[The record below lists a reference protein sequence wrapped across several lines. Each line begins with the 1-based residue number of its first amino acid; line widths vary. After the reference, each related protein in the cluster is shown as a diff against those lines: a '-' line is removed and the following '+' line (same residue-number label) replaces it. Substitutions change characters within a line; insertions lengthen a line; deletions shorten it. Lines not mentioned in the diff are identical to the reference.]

1 MNKISLYKGRKVIVF
16 SFLILIYLFCLASN
30 AFPNGSKSKEAR
42 SKKVLCDALQSF
54 DNAQDRL
61 AQGDN
66 AHSIDFS
73 IINVVQ
79 QITTGTVSDV
89 NGVLPGVTITVKGT
103 SNSTISDSNGKYS
116 ISTKPDDILVFSY
129 IGYKTIEVAIDG
141 KTSIDVTMT
150 DDATTLK
157 EVTVNAGY
165 YTVKE
170 KERTGSISKI
180 SSKDIEKQP
189 VSNVL
194 ASMQGRMAGVDI
206 IQDGGTAG
214 GGFQIKIRGLN
225 SLRADGNS
233 PLYIIDGVP
242 YSSETI
248 GYSNT
253 TSGMPTPTSPL
264 NSINPSDVESIE
276 VLKDA
281 DATAIYGS
289 RGANGVV
296 LITTKKGKAGKTKF
310 SINSSS
316 GIGKVSRFL
325 DLMNTEQYLAMRQQA
340 YLNDGIATYPA
351 TAYDVNG
358 TWDQTRYTDWQKEL
372 IGGTAEITDLQ
383 VGVSGGS
390 AQTQYLLSGSRRKET
405 TVIPGDFNYNRT
417 AVHFNMNHTSD
428 DSKFKVSFS
437 GGYVLQDNKQP
448 STDLTK
454 LSRTL
459 APNAP
464 ALYDDNGNLNW
475 ENNTFQNP
483 LASLN
488 SFSTVDTKDLV
499 ANTVLSYTIL
509 PNLEAKAN
517 MGYTHIKN
525 HEQRLIPSTVS
536 NPAQGV
542 TSASSQMYD
551 NLTERQSILFEP
563 QLNWK
568 KKFSNSTLDV
578 LIGGTAQH
586 QTTERMFAQGGGF
599 ASNALITN
607 LASANIKLIL
617 GSELTEYKYQAFFGR
632 INYNY
637 KEKYILN
644 ATGRRDGSSRFGP
657 GKQFATFGAVGA
669 AWVFTNEAFLKNSKV
684 LSFGKLRMS
693 YGTTGNDQIGD
704 YQYLNT
710 YSTTTLNYQGIVGL
724 EPTRLYNPDFG
735 WESST
740 KLEAAIEAGFLNDR
754 IFLTVAWYKNRSS
767 NQLVGIPLPGT
778 TGFTSLNANL
788 DATVENKGIEVT
800 LRTVNFSGKDFK
812 WTTNFNISAARNTL
826 VSFPGLA
833 SSTFANT
840 YVVGQPT
847 SIIKVYEFTGVNPQT
862 GLYEVAD
869 LNGDGIFNAA
879 GDRQKTMDL
888 TPKYFG
894 GLQNQF
900 QYKNWQLDFLF
911 QFVKQQVSNYTP
923 NVSAGYNVN
932 QNTDML
938 NAWQQAGDIV
948 PYQMYTTGA
957 NSAAATAFTRYASS
971 DAMIVD
977 GSYIRLKNISLVYA
991 LPLGLK
997 GINCKL
1003 SLQGQNVLTFTHYK
1017 GGDPEFRYTS
1027 TLPPLRVFSAG
1038 VQLNF

>member
-1 MNKISLYKGRKVIVF
+1 MNKNSIGKKWCCYLMALSLYSPFCFSNPHSYETNPELKGSRDKGKGVCVFTAQQQQQQITGTVTDQNGMVMPGVTVVVPGTTNSTITDANGQFSITAEEGAVLVF
-16 SFLILIYLFCLASN
+16 SFMGYKDVTVTVT
-30 AFPNGSKSKEAR
+30 GSRIVNVTLQEDAT
-42 SKKVLCDALQSF
+42 ALQ
-54 DNAQDRL
+54 
-61 AQGDN
+61 
-66 AHSIDFS
+66 
-73 IINVVQ
+73 
-79 QITTGTVSDV
+79 
-89 NGVLPGVTITVKGT
+89 
-103 SNSTISDSNGKYS
+103 
-116 ISTKPDDILVFSY
+116 
-129 IGYKTIEVAIDG
+129 
-141 KTSIDVTMT
+141 
-150 DDATTLK
+150 

-165 YTVKE
+165 YTVKD
-170 KERTGSISKI
+170 KERTGSIAKI
-180 SSKDIEKQP
+180 TSKDIEKQP

-194 ASMQGRMAGVDI
+194 AAMQGRMAGVDI

-214 GGFQIKIRGLN
+214 GGFQIKIRGVN

-248 GYSNT
+248 GYSQT
-253 TSGMPTPTSPL
+253 TTGMATPTSPL
-264 NSINPSDVESIE
+264 NSINPSDIESIE

-310 SINSSS
+310 SLNSLT
-316 GIGKVSRFL
+316 GVGKVARFL
-325 DLMNTEQYLAMRQQA
+325 ELMNTEQYLAMRRQA
-340 YLNDGIATYPA
+340 YVNDGIANYPA
-351 TAYDVNG
+351 NAYDVNG
-358 TWDQTRYTDWQKEL
+358 TWDQSRYTDWQKEL
-372 IGGTAEITDLQ
+372 IGGTAEITDIQ
-383 VGVSGGS
+383 FGVSGGS
-390 AQTQYLLSGSRRKET
+390 AQMQYLLSGSRRKET
-405 TVIPGDFNYNRT
+405 TVIPGDFDYNRT

-437 GGYVLQDNKQP
+437 GGYTLQDNKQP
-448 STDLTK
+448 ATDLTK

-464 ALYDDNGNLNW
+464 ALYDVNGDLNW

-488 SFSTVDTKDLV
+488 SFSTVDTKDLFTNAILTYSV
-499 ANTVLSYTIL
+499 L
-509 PNLEAKAN
+509 PNLEIKTN
-517 MGYTHIKN
+517 FGYTNVKN

-536 NPAQGV
+536 NPAQNI
-542 TSASSQMYD
+542 TSANSQMYD
-551 NLTERQSILFEP
+551 NFTERNSVLFEP

-568 KKFSNSTLDV
+568 KKFAKSTLDV
-578 LIGGTAQH
+578 LVGGTAQK
-586 QTTERMFAQGGGF
+586 QITERMYAQAGGV

-607 LASANIKLIL
+607 LASASIKLIL
-617 GSELTEYKYQAFFGR
+617 ASDITEYKYQAFFGR

-657 GKQFATFGAVGA
+657 GKQFATFGALGA
-669 AWVFTNEAFLKNSKV
+669 AWIFSNENILKQSKI

-693 YGTTGNDQIGD
+693 YGATGNDQIGD
-704 YQYLNT
+704 YQFLNT
-710 YSTTTLNYQGIVGL
+710 YSTTSLNYQGIVGL
-724 EPTRLYNPDFG
+724 EPTRLYNPDYG

-740 KLEAAIEAGFLNDR
+740 KIEAALEAGFLNDR
-754 IFLTVAWYKNRSS
+754 IFLTGAWYRNRSS

-778 TGFTSLNANL
+778 TGFTTLNANL
-788 DATVENKGIEVT
+788 AATVENKGIEVT
-800 LRTVNFSGKDFK
+800 LRTVNFSMKDFK
-812 WTTNFNISAARNTL
+812 WTTNFNISAARNKL
-826 VSFPGLA
+826 VAFPGL
-833 SSTFANT
+833 SGSTFANT
-840 YVVGQPT
+840 YVVGEPT

-869 LNGDGIFNAA
+869 LNGDGIINAI

-894 GLQNQF
+894 GFQNQF
-900 QYKNWQLDFLF
+900 QYRDWQLDFLF

-932 QNTDML
+932 QSTTML
-938 NAWQQAGDIV
+938 NAWQQIGDSA

-957 NSAAATAFTRYASS
+957 NSAAATAFSRYASS

-977 GSYIRLKNISLVYA
+977 GSYIRLKNIALIYA

-1017 GGDPEFRYTS
+1017 GGDPEFRYTNY
-1027 TLPPLRVFSAG
+1027 LPPLRVFTAG
-1038 VQLNF
+1038 IQLNF

>member
-1 MNKISLYKGRKVIVF
+1 MNKNSLYKGRRVIWYSV
-16 SFLILIYLFCLASN
+16 LIWMCLFCLTCFAQNTQPTKTHLVS
-30 AFPNGSKSKEAR
+30 G
-42 SKKVLCDALQSF
+42 VVTDA
-54 DNAQDRL
+54 
-61 AQGDN
+61 
-66 AHSIDFS
+66 
-73 IINVVQ
+73 
-79 QITTGTVSDV
+79 TGP
-89 NGVLPGVTITVKGT
+89 LPGVTVSVKGT
-103 SNSTISDSNGKYS
+103 SISAITDSSGKYS
-116 ISTKPDDILVFSY
+116 ISTDDNGTLVFRF
-129 IGYKTIEVAIDG
+129 IGLKTIEIPINDQTQINVL
-141 KTSIDVTMT
+141 MT
-150 DDATTLK
+150 DDATTLR
-157 EVTVNAGY
+157 EVTINAGY
-165 YTVKE
+165 YTVKD

-180 SSKDIEKQP
+180 SAKDIEKQP

-194 ASMQGRMAGVDI
+194 AAMQGRMAGVDI

-248 GYSNT
+248 GYSQT
-253 TSGMPTPTSPL
+253 TTGMATPTSPL

-310 SINSSS
+310 SISSS
-316 GIGKVSRFL
+316 TGVGRVTQFL

-340 YLNDGIATYPA
+340 YVNDGIATYPA
-351 TAYDVNG
+351 NAYDING

-372 IGGTAEITDLQ
+372 IGGTAEITDVQ
-383 VGVSGGS
+383 ASVSGGS
-390 AQTQYLLSGSRRKET
+390 SQNQYLISGSRRKET
-405 TVIPGDFNYNRT
+405 TVVPGDSNYNRT
-417 AVHFNMNHTSD
+417 AFHFNMNHTSD
-428 DSKFKVSFS
+428 DSRFKVLFS
-437 GGYVLQDNKQP
+437 GGYTLQDNKQP
-448 STDLTK
+448 ATDLTK
-454 LSRTL
+454 LSRAL

-464 ALYDDNGNLNW
+464 ALYDANGNLNW

-483 LASLN
+483 IASLN

-517 MGYTHIKN
+517 MGYTSVKN
-525 HEQRLIPSTVS
+525 HEQRLIPSTIS
-536 NPAQGV
+536 NPAQNI
-542 TSASSQMYD
+542 TSANSQMFD
-551 NLTERQSILFEP
+551 NFTERESVLFEP

-568 KKFSNSTLDV
+568 KKFTNSTLDV
-578 LIGGTAQH
+578 LIGGTAQQ
-586 QTTERMFAQGGGF
+586 QTTERLYAQGGGF

-607 LASANIKLIL
+607 LSAASIKLIFA
-617 GSELTEYKYQAFFGR
+617 SDITEYKYQAFFGR
-632 INYNY
+632 VNYNY
-637 KEKYILN
+637 KEKYIVN

-669 AWVFTNEAFLKNSKV
+669 AWVFTNEKFLKDNKV

-704 YQYLNT
+704 YQFLNT
-710 YSTTTLNYQGIVGL
+710 YSTTSLNYQGVVGL

-740 KLEAAIEAGFLNDR
+740 KIEAAIETGFLNDR
-754 IFLTVAWYKNRSS
+754 IFLTAAWYSNRSS

-778 TGFTSLNANL
+778 TGFTTLNANL

-812 WTTNFNISAARNTL
+812 WTTNFNISAARNKL
-826 VSFPGLA
+826 VEFPGLA
-833 SSTFANT
+833 GSTFANT

-879 GDRQKTMDL
+879 GDRQKVMDL

-932 QNTDML
+932 QTTEML
-938 NAWQQAGDIV
+938 NVWQQTGDTA

-957 NSAAATAFTRYASS
+957 NSAAATAFSRYAAS

-977 GSYIRLKNISLVYA
+977 GSYIRLKNISLTYA
-991 LPLGLK
+991 LPMFVK
-997 GINCKL
+997 GVSCKL
-1003 SLQGQNVLTFTHYK
+1003 SLQGQNVLTFTNYK
-1017 GGDPEFRYTS
+1017 GGDPEFKYTNY
-1027 TLPPLRVFSAG
+1027 LPPLRVFTAG

>member
-1 MNKISLYKGRKVIVF
+1 MC
-16 SFLILIYLFCLASN
+16 LFCLTCFAQNTQPTKTHLVS
-30 AFPNGSKSKEAR
+30 G
-42 SKKVLCDALQSF
+42 VVTDA
-54 DNAQDRL
+54 
-61 AQGDN
+61 
-66 AHSIDFS
+66 
-73 IINVVQ
+73 
-79 QITTGTVSDV
+79 TGP
-89 NGVLPGVTITVKGT
+89 LPGVTVSVKGT
-103 SNSTISDSNGKYS
+103 SISAITDSSGKYS
-116 ISTKPDDILVFSY
+116 ISTDDNGTLVFRF
-129 IGYKTIEVAIDG
+129 IGLKTIEIPINDQTQINVL
-141 KTSIDVTMT
+141 MT
-150 DDATTLK
+150 DDATTLR
-157 EVTVNAGY
+157 EVTINAGY
-165 YTVKE
+165 YTVKD

-180 SSKDIEKQP
+180 SAKDIEKQP

-194 ASMQGRMAGVDI
+194 AAMQGRMAGVDI

-248 GYSNT
+248 GYSQT
-253 TSGMPTPTSPL
+253 TTGMATPTSPL

-310 SINSSS
+310 SISSS
-316 GIGKVSRFL
+316 TGVGRVTQFL

-340 YLNDGIATYPA
+340 YVNDGIATYPA
-351 TAYDVNG
+351 NAYDING

-372 IGGTAEITDLQ
+372 IGGTAEITDVQ
-383 VGVSGGS
+383 ASVSGGS
-390 AQTQYLLSGSRRKET
+390 SQNQYLISGSRRKET
-405 TVIPGDFNYNRT
+405 TVVPGDSNYNRT
-417 AVHFNMNHTSD
+417 AFHFNMNHTSD
-428 DSKFKVSFS
+428 DSRFKVLFS
-437 GGYVLQDNKQP
+437 GGYTLQDNKQP
-448 STDLTK
+448 ATDLTK
-454 LSRTL
+454 LSRAL

-464 ALYDDNGNLNW
+464 ALYDANGNLNW

-483 LASLN
+483 IASLN

-517 MGYTHIKN
+517 MGYTSVKN
-525 HEQRLIPSTVS
+525 HEQRLIPSTIS
-536 NPAQGV
+536 NPAQNI
-542 TSASSQMYD
+542 TSANSQMFD
-551 NLTERQSILFEP
+551 NFTERESVLFEP

-568 KKFSNSTLDV
+568 KKFTNSTLDV
-578 LIGGTAQH
+578 LIGGTAQQ
-586 QTTERMFAQGGGF
+586 QTTERLYAQGGGF

-607 LASANIKLIL
+607 LSAASIKLIFA
-617 GSELTEYKYQAFFGR
+617 SDITEYKYQAFFGR
-632 INYNY
+632 VNYNY
-637 KEKYILN
+637 KEKYIVN

-669 AWVFTNEAFLKNSKV
+669 AWVFTNEKFLKDNKV

-704 YQYLNT
+704 YQFLNT
-710 YSTTTLNYQGIVGL
+710 YSTTSLNYQGVVGL

-740 KLEAAIEAGFLNDR
+740 KIEAAIETGFLNDR
-754 IFLTVAWYKNRSS
+754 IFLTAAWYSNRSS

-778 TGFTSLNANL
+778 TGFTTLNANL

-812 WTTNFNISAARNTL
+812 WTTNFNISAARNKL
-826 VSFPGLA
+826 VEFPGLA
-833 SSTFANT
+833 GSTFANT

-879 GDRQKTMDL
+879 GDRQKVMDL

-932 QNTDML
+932 QTTEML
-938 NAWQQAGDIV
+938 NVWQQTGDTA

-957 NSAAATAFTRYASS
+957 NSAAATAFSRYAAS

-977 GSYIRLKNISLVYA
+977 GSYIRLKNISLTYA
-991 LPLGLK
+991 LPMFVK
-997 GINCKL
+997 GVSCKL
-1003 SLQGQNVLTFTHYK
+1003 SLQGQNVLTFTNYK
-1017 GGDPEFRYTS
+1017 GGDPEFKYTNY
-1027 TLPPLRVFSAG
+1027 LPPLRVFTAG

>member
-1 MNKISLYKGRKVIVF
+1 MNKNSLYKARAPLLYALFISLVYCNAVF
-16 SFLILIYLFCLASN
+16 
-30 AFPNGSKSKEAR
+30 
-42 SKKVLCDALQSF
+42 
-54 DNAQDRL
+54 AQNT
-61 AQGDN
+61 QPTK
-66 AHSIDFS
+66 I
-73 IINVVQ
+73 
-79 QITTGTVSDV
+79 TGTVNDS
-89 NGVLPGVTITVKGT
+89 NGALPGVTISVKGA
-103 SNSTISDSNGKYS
+103 SNSTISDNAGKYS
-116 ISTKPDDILVFSY
+116 ITARSEDTLVFSF
-129 IGYKTIEVAIDG
+129 IGFKTIERVVG
-141 KTSIDVTMT
+141 NQTSITITMV

-165 YTVKE
+165 YTVKD

-194 ASMQGRMAGVDI
+194 AAMQGRMAGVDI

-248 GYSNT
+248 GYSQT
-253 TSGMPTPTSPL
+253 TTGMATPTSPL

-289 RGANGVV
+289 RGSNGVV

-310 SINSSS
+310 SINTST
-316 GIGKVSRFL
+316 GVGRVTQFL
-325 DLMNTEQYLAMRQQA
+325 DLMNTGQYLAMRRQA
-340 YLNDGIATYPA
+340 YSNDGIATYPA
-351 TAYDVNG
+351 NAYDING

-383 VGVSGGS
+383 ASVSGGS
-390 AQTQYLLSGSRRKET
+390 AQTQYLLSGSKRKET

-417 AVHFNMNHTSD
+417 AVHFNMNHRSD
-428 DSKFKVSFS
+428 DSKFRIAFS
-437 GGYVLQDNKQP
+437 GSYVMQDNKQP
-448 STDLTK
+448 ATDLTK
-454 LSRTL
+454 LSRTM

-464 ALYDDNGNLNW
+464 ALYDANGNLNW

-483 LASLN
+483 IASLN
-488 SFSTVDTKDLV
+488 SFSTVDSKDLI

-517 MGYTHIKN
+517 MGYTNVKD
-525 HEQRLIPSTVS
+525 HEQRLIPSTIS
-536 NPAQGV
+536 NPAQNI
-542 TSASSQMYD
+542 TSANSQMYD
-551 NLTERQSILFEP
+551 SFTERQSVLFEP

-568 KKFSNSTLDV
+568 KKFSNSALDI
-578 LIGGTAQH
+578 LIGGTAQQ
-586 QTTERMFAQGGGF
+586 QTTERLYAQAGGF

-607 LASANIKLIL
+607 LASASIKLIL
-617 GSELTEYKYQAFFGR
+617 GSDITEYKYQAFFGR

-669 AWVFTNEAFLKNSKV
+669 AWVFTNESFLKNSKI

-704 YQYLNT
+704 YQFMNT
-710 YSTTTLNYQGIVGL
+710 YSLTALNYQGIVGL

-740 KLEAAIEAGFLNDR
+740 KIEAAIETGFLNDR
-754 IFLTVAWYKNRSS
+754 IFLTAAWYKNKSS

-788 DATVENKGIEVT
+788 DATVENKGIEVS
-800 LRTVNFSGKDFK
+800 LRTLNFSGAAFK
-812 WTTNFNISAARNTL
+812 WTTNFNISAARNKL
-826 VSFPGLA
+826 VEFPGLA
-833 SSTFANT
+833 GSTLANT
-840 YVVGQPT
+840 YVVGEPT

-869 LNGDGIFNAA
+869 LNGDGIFNTA
-879 GDRQKTMDL
+879 GDRQKTIDL

-894 GLQNQF
+894 GFQNQF

-911 QFVKQQVSNYTP
+911 QFVKQLASNYTP

-932 QNTDML
+932 QSTEML
-938 NAWQQAGDIV
+938 NAWQQAGDV
-948 PYQMYTTGA
+948 APYQMYTTGA
-957 NSAAATAFTRYASS
+957 NSAAATAFSRYASS

-977 GSYIRLKNISLVYA
+977 GSYIRLKNIALTYA

-997 GINCKL
+997 EVNCKL
-1003 SLQGQNVLTFTHYK
+1003 TLQGQNVLTFTHYK
-1017 GGDPEFRYTS
+1017 GGDPEFKYANY
-1027 TLPPLRVFSAG
+1027 LPPLRVFTAG

>member
-1 MNKISLYKGRKVIVF
+1 MNKNSIGKKVLYVF
-16 SFLILIYLFCLASN
+16 LLCLYFQIMFAS
-30 AFPNGSKSKEAR
+30 GGKSQEAR
-42 SKKVLCDALQSF
+42 SKNAFSSGLLGISQS
-54 DNAQDRL
+54 
-61 AQGDN
+61 
-66 AHSIDFS
+66 SI
-73 IINVVQ
+73 
-79 QITTGTVSDV
+79 TGTVKDAH
-89 NGVLPGVTITVKGT
+89 GALPGVTVSVQGKTV
-103 SNSTISDSNGKYS
+103 STITDEKGQFS
-116 ISTKPDDILVFSY
+116 IAASEGDVLVFAY
-129 IGYKTIEVAIDG
+129 VGYATVAVKVDSGSVINV
-141 KTSIDVTMT
+141 ILQE
-150 DDATTLK
+150 DATSLK
-157 EVTVNAGY
+157 EVTINAGY
-165 YTVKE
+165 YTVKD
-170 KERTGSISKI
+170 KERTGSIAKI
-180 SSKDIEKQP
+180 TSKDIEKQP
-189 VSNVL
+189 VTNVL
-194 ASMQGRMAGVDI
+194 AAMQGRMAGVDI

-214 GGFQIKIRGLN
+214 GGFQIKIRGVN

-248 GYSNT
+248 GYSQT
-253 TSGMPTPTSPL
+253 TTGMATPTSPL
-264 NSINPSDVESIE
+264 NSINPSDIESIE

-310 SINSSS
+310 SLNSST
-316 GIGKVSRFL
+316 GVGKVARFL
-325 DLMNTEQYLAMRQQA
+325 ELMNTEQYLAMRRQA
-340 YLNDGIATYPA
+340 YVNDGIANYPA
-351 TAYDVNG
+351 NAYDVNG
-358 TWDQTRYTDWQKEL
+358 TWDQSRYTDWQKEL
-372 IGGTAEITDLQ
+372 IGGTAEITDIQ
-383 VGVSGGS
+383 FGVSGGS
-390 AQTQYLLSGSRRKET
+390 AQMQYLLSGSRRKET
-405 TVIPGDFNYNRT
+405 TVIPGDFDYNRT

-437 GGYVLQDNKQP
+437 GGYTLQDNKQP
-448 STDLTK
+448 ATDLTK

-464 ALYDDNGNLNW
+464 ALYDVNGDLNW

-488 SFSTVDTKDLV
+488 SFSTVDTKDLFTN
-499 ANTVLSYTIL
+499 AVLTYSVL
-509 PNLEAKAN
+509 PNLEIKTN
-517 MGYTHIKN
+517 FGYTNVKN

-536 NPAQGV
+536 NPAQNI
-542 TSASSQMYD
+542 TSANSQMYD
-551 NLTERQSILFEP
+551 NFTERNSVLFEP

-568 KKFSNSTLDV
+568 KKFANSTLDV
-578 LIGGTAQH
+578 LVGGTAQK
-586 QTTERMFAQGGGF
+586 QITERMYAQAGGF

-607 LASANIKLIL
+607 LASASIKLIL
-617 GSELTEYKYQAFFGR
+617 ASDITEYKYQAFFGR

-657 GKQFATFGAVGA
+657 GKQFATFGALGA
-669 AWVFTNEAFLKNSKV
+669 AWIFSNENLLKQSKI

-693 YGTTGNDQIGD
+693 YGATGNDQIGD
-704 YQYLNT
+704 YQFLNT
-710 YSTTTLNYQGIVGL
+710 YSTTSLNYQGIVGL
-724 EPTRLYNPDFG
+724 EPTRLYNPDYG

-740 KLEAAIEAGFLNDR
+740 KIEAALEAGFLNDR
-754 IFLTVAWYKNRSS
+754 IFLTGAWYRNRSS

-778 TGFTSLNANL
+778 TGFTTLNANL
-788 DATVENKGIEVT
+788 AATVENKGIEVT
-800 LRTVNFSGKDFK
+800 LRTVNFSMKDFK
-812 WTTNFNISAARNTL
+812 WTTNFNISAARNKL
-826 VSFPGLA
+826 VAFPGL
-833 SSTFANT
+833 SGSTFANT
-840 YVVGQPT
+840 YVVGEPT

-869 LNGDGIFNAA
+869 LNGDGIINAI

-894 GLQNQF
+894 GFQNQF
-900 QYKNWQLDFLF
+900 QYRDWQLDFLF

-932 QNTDML
+932 QSTTML
-938 NAWQQAGDIV
+938 NAWQQVGDSA

-957 NSAAATAFTRYASS
+957 NSAAATAFSRYASS

-977 GSYIRLKNISLVYA
+977 GSYIRLKNIALIYA

-1017 GGDPEFRYTS
+1017 GGDPEFRYTNY
-1027 TLPPLRVFSAG
+1027 LPPLRVFTAG
-1038 VQLNF
+1038 IQLNF

>member
-1 MNKISLYKGRKVIVF
+1 MNKNSLYKGRSVIWYSVLIWICLFCLTCFAQNTQPTKTHLVSGVVTDVTGPLPGVIVTVKETSVSAVTDSSGKYAIAADGNATLVF
-16 SFLILIYLFCLASN
+16 SFIGLKNIEILIH
-30 AFPNGSKSKEAR
+30 
-42 SKKVLCDALQSF
+42 DQT
-54 DNAQDRL
+54 Q
-61 AQGDN
+61 
-66 AHSIDFS
+66 
-73 IINVVQ
+73 INV
-79 QITTGTVSDV
+79 
-89 NGVLPGVTITVKGT
+89 L
-103 SNSTISDSNGKYS
+103 
-116 ISTKPDDILVFSY
+116 
-129 IGYKTIEVAIDG
+129 
-141 KTSIDVTMT
+141 MT

-157 EVTVNAGY
+157 EVTINAGY
-165 YTVKE
+165 YTVKD

-180 SSKDIEKQP
+180 SAKDIERQP

-194 ASMQGRMAGVDI
+194 AAMQGRMAGVDI

-214 GGFQIKIRGLN
+214 GGFQVKIRGLN

-248 GYSNT
+248 GYSQT
-253 TSGMPTPTSPL
+253 TTGMATPTSPL

-310 SINSSS
+310 SISSS
-316 GIGKVSRFL
+316 TGVGRVTQFL

-340 YLNDGIATYPA
+340 YVNDGIATYPA
-351 TAYDVNG
+351 NAYDVNG

-372 IGGTAEITDLQ
+372 IGGTAEITDVQ
-383 VGVSGGS
+383 ASVSGGS
-390 AQTQYLLSGSRRKET
+390 AQTQYLIGGSRRKET
-405 TVIPGDFNYNRT
+405 TVVPGDFNYNRT
-417 AVHFNMNHTSD
+417 AFHFNMNHASD
-428 DSKFKVSFS
+428 DSKFKVLFS
-437 GGYVLQDNKQP
+437 GGYTLQDNKQP
-448 STDLTK
+448 ATDLTK

-464 ALYDDNGNLNW
+464 ALYDANGHLNW

-483 LASLN
+483 IASLN

-499 ANTVLSYTIL
+499 ANTVLSYRIL

-517 MGYTHIKN
+517 MGYTSVKN
-525 HEQRLIPSTVS
+525 HEQRLIPSTIS
-536 NPAQGV
+536 NPSQNI
-542 TSASSQMYD
+542 TSANSQLFD
-551 NLTERQSILFEP
+551 NFTERESVLFEP

-568 KKFSNSTLDV
+568 KKFTNSTLDV
-578 LIGGTAQH
+578 LVGGTAQQ
-586 QTTERMFAQGGGF
+586 QTTERLYAQGGGF

-607 LASANIKLIL
+607 LSAASIKLIFT
-617 GSELTEYKYQAFFGR
+617 SDITEYKYQAFFGR
-632 INYNY
+632 VNYNY
-637 KEKYILN
+637 KEKYIVN

-669 AWVFTNEAFLKNSKV
+669 AWVFTNEKFLKDHKV

-704 YQYLNT
+704 YQFLNT
-710 YSTTTLNYQGIVGL
+710 YSTTSLNYQGVVGL

-740 KLEAAIEAGFLNDR
+740 KIEAAIETGFLNDR
-754 IFLTVAWYKNRSS
+754 IFLTAAWYSNRSS

-778 TGFTSLNANL
+778 TGFTTLNANL

-812 WTTNFNISAARNTL
+812 WTTNFNISAARNKL
-826 VSFPGLA
+826 VEFPGLA
-833 SSTFANT
+833 GSTFANT

-879 GDRQKTMDL
+879 GDRQKVMDL

-894 GLQNQF
+894 GFQNQF

-923 NVSAGYNVN
+923 NVSAGYSVN
-932 QNTDML
+932 QPTWML
-938 NAWQQAGDIV
+938 DAWQQAGDTA

-957 NSAAATAFTRYASS
+957 NSAAATAFSRYAAS

-977 GSYIRLKNISLVYA
+977 GSYIRLKNISLTYA
-991 LPLGLK
+991 LPMIVK
-997 GINCKL
+997 GVNCKL

-1017 GGDPEFRYTS
+1017 DGDPEFKYTNY
-1027 TLPPLRVFSAG
+1027 LPPLRVFTAG